1 MTMTM
6 SLARWKQPWAEL
18 GLEARMEL
26 HADLRNAYS
35 EPHRAYHTLHHVSE
49 CLQLLQQT
57 QGLARSVA
65 SIELAIWFHDAV
77 YDPRRSDNEER
88 SAVWAQSEL
97 RRAGASL
104 ALQSRIVSLV
114 MVTRHDGEP
123 QTEDEELMSDIDL
136 AILGA
141 GSRRFD
147 EYERQV
153 RQEYAH
159 VPTQQFRPA
168 RRKILN
174 DFLEREHIYCT
185 EWFRM
190 RREAQARTNLQRSL
204 TRLAGKFW

>member
-1 MTMTM
+1 M
-6 SLARWKQPWAEL
+6 SLARWKQPWEEL
-18 GLEARMEL
+18 GLVARMEL
-26 HADLRNAYS
+26 HADLRGAYS
-35 EPHRAYHTLHHVSE
+35 EPHRAYHTLHHISE

-57 QGLARSVA
+57 QGLAKSSP

-77 YDPRRSDNEER
+77 YDPRRSDNEVR
-88 SAVWAQSEL
+88 SARWAQQEL

-104 ALQSRIVSLV
+104 ALQDRIVSLV
-114 MVTRHDGEP
+114 LVTMHGEEP
-123 QTEDEELMSDIDL
+123 RTPDEELMSDIDL
-136 AILGA
+136 SILGA

-174 DFLEREHIYCT
+174 EFLAREQIYFT
-185 EWFRM
+185 EWFRT
-190 RREAQARTNLQRSL
+190 RRETQARTNLQRSL

>member
-1 MTMTM
+1 MTEPM
-6 SLARWKQPWAEL
+6 SLSRWKQPWADL

-26 HADLRNAYS
+26 HADLRSAYS

-49 CLQLLQQT
+49 CLQLLQQV
-57 QGLARSVA
+57 QGLTKSSA
-65 SIELAIWFHDAV
+65 SIELAIWFHDAI

-88 SAVWAQSEL
+88 SALWAQSEL
-97 RRAGASL
+97 KRVGAPL

-114 MVTRHDGEP
+114 MVTCHDGEP
-123 QTEDEELMSDIDL
+123 QTADEELMSDIDL

-185 EWFRM
+185 EWFRT
-190 RREAQARTNLQRSL
+190 RREAQARANLQRSL

>member
-1 MTMTM
+1 M
-6 SLARWKQPWAEL
+6 
-18 GLEARMEL
+18 
-26 HADLRNAYS
+26 
-35 EPHRAYHTLHHVSE
+35 
-49 CLQLLQQT
+49 
-57 QGLARSVA
+57 
-65 SIELAIWFHDAV
+65 
-77 YDPRRSDNEER
+77 
-88 SAVWAQSEL
+88 WAQGEL

-104 ALQSRIVSLV
+104 VLQNRIASMV

-123 QTEDEELMSDIDL
+123 QDQDEQLMSDIDL

-185 EWFRM
+185 EWFRT